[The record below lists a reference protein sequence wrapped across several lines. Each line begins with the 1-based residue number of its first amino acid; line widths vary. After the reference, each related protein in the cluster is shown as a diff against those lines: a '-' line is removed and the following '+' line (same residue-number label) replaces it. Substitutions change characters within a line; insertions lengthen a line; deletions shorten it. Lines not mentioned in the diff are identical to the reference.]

1 MATQDNI
8 ECLAL
13 LKCKVEL
20 TSEISADPLS
30 VSTALVAKGLI
41 PESAHKSVLLATK
54 ESEVKASELV
64 NQVTNK
70 VRTYPAR
77 FGDFLEVLQSNN
89 WLKDVL
95 KSVTTAYEEQQK
107 KDKKGNDAEDV
118 ATHSTEGTHL

>member
-8 ECLAL
+8 EYLTL

-30 VSTALVAKGLI
+30 VSTALEAKGLV

-54 ESEVKASELV
+54 EKEVKASELV

-70 VRTYPAR
+70 IRTYPAR
-77 FGDFLEVLQSNN
+77 FGDFLEVLQSYN

-107 KDKKGNDAEDV
+107 KYKKGNDAEDV